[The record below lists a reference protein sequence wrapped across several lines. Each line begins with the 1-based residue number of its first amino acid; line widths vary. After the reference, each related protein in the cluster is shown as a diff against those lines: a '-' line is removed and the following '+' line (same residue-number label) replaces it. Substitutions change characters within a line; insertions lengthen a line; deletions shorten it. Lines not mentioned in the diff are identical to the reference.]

1 MTCPSPASSPP
12 PGLPGEFERHLAH
25 LVTLA
30 RMPGVKAYAWDQ
42 AKRMEQDPSGLWR
55 GLPEAL
61 QAAMR
66 KKADD

>member
-1 MTCPSPASSPP
+1 
-12 PGLPGEFERHLAH
+12 
-25 LVTLA
+25 
-30 RMPGVKAYAWDQ
+30 MPGVKAYAWDQ

-61 QAAMR
+61 QTAMR